1 MIVVVGQFRFPPEQ
15 MAAALPAMRKVMEA
29 TRAEDGCIEY
39 QPVID
44 ADGLGPNHTALGP
57 DTFVVIEKWASMDA
71 LKAHAASAHMAAY
84 AAKTREHVAGRVVHV
99 LQSAA

>member
-39 QPVID
+39 NYGADVLDPGLIRVSEIWASRAQLD
-44 ADGLGPNHTALGP
+44 AHMQAPHMAVWQQERTALGLSGRAISV
-57 DTFVVIEKWASMDA
+57 FE
-71 LKAHAASAHMAAY
+71 
-84 AAKTREHVAGRVVHV
+84 AGEP
-99 LQSAA
+99 LPL